1 MIDPEELEAL
11 AAQIDESLA
20 EENQK
25 TLVGVDMDAM
35 RRRIEAMNDA
45 AEALRRA
52 AHETRKAWGLV

>member
-11 AAQIDESLA
+11 AAQIETEGAVSRDLSGTVDKDA
-20 EENQK
+20 EH
-25 TLVGVDMDAM
+25 
-35 RRRIEAMNDA
+35 RRIAALNDA